1 MLDREFKDKLNAA
14 MQALKEAIKYAESH
28 EALPVSWENALA
40 MLEKHIEENYTHPTV
55 EELAAYATRNLRGEL
70 LEDVQKHLD
79 SCEICGGR
87 RLKATRF
94 LLNLTIGEDE

>member
-1 MLDREFKDKLNAA
+1 MLDREFRSRLDAA
-14 MQALKEAIKYAESH
+14 MQALEEATRYAESH
-28 EALPVSWENALA
+28 GALPVSWGNARE
-40 MLEKHIEENYTHPTV
+40 MLKKHIEEHYTHPTV
-55 EELAAYATRNLRGEL
+55 TELAAYASGQLQGEL

-94 LLNLTIGEDE
+94 LLNITHGEEE